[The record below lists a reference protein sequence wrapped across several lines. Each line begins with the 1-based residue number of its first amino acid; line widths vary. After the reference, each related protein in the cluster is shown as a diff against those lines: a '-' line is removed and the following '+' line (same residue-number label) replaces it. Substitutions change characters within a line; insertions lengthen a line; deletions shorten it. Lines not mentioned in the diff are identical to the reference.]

1 MLVSA
6 FAFGGVPQRALQ
18 HLAMIADLYVSP
30 ELLREYRDVP
40 SALLADRKISMAQ
53 WQALVIGIASVVAQA
68 KVVRARHPVTLCRDP
83 EDNMILECCH
93 AARADVLLTGDKD
106 LLDLALPVLQTPGF
120 ARLRIINPRTYL
132 ESAPLSS

>member
-1 MLVSA
+1 MSA

-18 HLAMIADLYVSP
+18 HIAKVADLYVSS

-40 SALLADRKISMAQ
+40 SVLLSDQKISMTQ
-53 WQALVIGIASVVAQA
+53 WQALVIGIASVVARA
-68 KVVRARHPVTLCRDP
+68 KVVRARKSVTLCRDP

-106 LLDLALPVLQTPGF
+106 LLDIIPSLLQASGF
-120 ARLRIINPRTYL
+120 ARLLIINPRTYL